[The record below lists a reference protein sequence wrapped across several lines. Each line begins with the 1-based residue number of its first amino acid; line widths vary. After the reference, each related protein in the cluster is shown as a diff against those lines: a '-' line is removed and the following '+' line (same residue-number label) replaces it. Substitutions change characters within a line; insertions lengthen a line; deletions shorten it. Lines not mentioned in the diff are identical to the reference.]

1 MRSCCMMYF
10 MQQLEAREVPLNK
23 VFCGDFDF
31 HIPEYQRPYAWQ
43 VEQAG
48 QLLEDLV
55 EAMDRGDEEPY
66 FLGSVVLVKT
76 PNVARA
82 EVIDGQQ
89 RLTTLTILLAVLR
102 DSTNNPELAKQ
113 IDAMLQEP
121 GNLMLDL
128 ETKPRLALRARDR
141 KFFTDHVQ
149 SPGGIK
155 LLRDIRPEN
164 LRTDAQRAIYGNGL
178 ALFGTVSEWAEDRRL
193 QLTKMLAARTLL
205 VVVTTPDLASA
216 HRIFSVMNSRG
227 LDLSAADIFKA
238 RVMGDVVE
246 SRRDEYA
253 DRWDDAEEALGTD
266 DFADLFLHIRTIV
279 VKERPKKE
287 LLKEFE
293 ESVLSSYIPGRGA
306 DFVDTVVVPYA
317 EAYSIL
323 RDQNYTSSSGAEDV
337 NRWLKR
343 LDQLDNSDWRA
354 PALWALRNKG
364 DEPEFLNSFFR
375 SLERLAASMLM
386 RRVYATPRA
395 SRYIQLL
402 KDLTAGRGLDSPA
415 FELNADEV
423 KETGD
428 RLQGEIYKVAPVRKY
443 VLLRLDELL
452 SNASG
457 VSYDHPRISVE
468 HVLPQNPKA
477 GSDWMKW
484 FTPAQREFWTHRLG
498 NLVLLNRAKNASAGN
513 YDFDRKKTQ
522 YFTAKYGV
530 ASFAI
535 TTQVLQQ
542 KEWTVDI
549 LEERQSELVQLL
561 TQEWKLEG
569 GLW

>member
-1 MRSCCMMYF
+1 MMYF

>member
-1 MRSCCMMYF
+1 MYF

>member
-1 MRSCCMMYF
+1 

-23 VFCGDFDF
+23 VFCGDYDF

-55 EAMDRGDEEPY
+55 EAMERGGDEPY
-66 FLGSVVLVKT
+66 FLGSIVLVKS
-76 PNVARA
+76 PNAARA

-102 DSTNNPELAKQ
+102 DSTTNPELAKQ
-113 IDAMLQEP
+113 IDAMLQEQ
-121 GNLMLDL
+121 GSLMLDL
-128 ETKPRLALRARDR
+128 ESKPRLALRARDR
-141 KFFTDHVQ
+141 EFFAEHVQ

-155 LLRDIRPEN
+155 LLEYVKPGN
-164 LRTDAQRAIYGNGL
+164 LRTDAQRAIYGNGR
-178 ALFGTVSEWAEDRRL
+178 ALFGTISEWAEDRRL
-193 QLTKMLAARTLL
+193 QLTKMLAARTFL

-238 RVMGDVVE
+238 RVVGDVAE

-293 ESVLSSYIPGRGA
+293 ESVLSSYIPGKGA
-306 DFVDTVVVPYA
+306 EFVDSVVVPYA
-317 EAYSIL
+317 EAYGTL
-323 RDQNYTSSSGAEDV
+323 RDQNYTSSSGAEEV

-354 PALWALRNKG
+354 PALWALRNKS
-364 DEPEFLNSFFR
+364 DDPEFLNSFFR
-375 SLERLAASMLM
+375 SLERLAASMLV

-402 KDLTAGRGLDSPA
+402 KDLTAGHGLDSPA
-415 FELNADEV
+415 FELGGDEV

-428 RLQGEIYKVAPVRKY
+428 RLRGEIYKVAPVRKY

-452 SNASG
+452 SDASG

-468 HVLPQNPKA
+468 HVLPQNPKV

-498 NLVLLNRAKNASAGN
+498 NLVLLNRTKNASAGN
-513 YDFDRKKTQ
+513 YDFDRKKAQ

-542 KEWTVDI
+542 KKWTADI
-549 LEERQSELVQLL
+549 LEERQEDLVGLL
-561 TQEWKLEG
+561 TKEWRLEG

>member
-1 MRSCCMMYF
+1 
-10 MQQLEAREVPLNK
+10 
-23 VFCGDFDF
+23 
-31 HIPEYQRPYAWQ
+31 
-43 VEQAG
+43 
-48 QLLEDLV
+48 
-55 EAMDRGDEEPY
+55 
-66 FLGSVVLVKT
+66 
-76 PNVARA
+76 
-82 EVIDGQQ
+82 
-89 RLTTLTILLAVLR
+89 
-102 DSTNNPELAKQ
+102 
-113 IDAMLQEP
+113 
-121 GNLMLDL
+121 LMLDR
-128 ETKPRLALRARDR
+128 ESKPRLALRARDR
-141 KFFTDHVQ
+141 EFFAEHVQ

-155 LLRDIRPEN
+155 LLEYVKPGN
-164 LRTDAQRAIYGNGL
+164 LRTDAQRAIHGNGR
-178 ALFGTVSEWAEDRRL
+178 ALFGTISEWVEDRRL
-193 QLTKMLAARTLL
+193 QLTKMLAARTFL

-216 HRIFSVMNSRG
+216 HRILSVMNSRG

-238 RVMGDVVE
+238 RVVGDVAE

-293 ESVLSSYIPGRGA
+293 ESVLSSYIPGKGA
-306 DFVDTVVVPYA
+306 EFVDSVVVPYA
-317 EAYSIL
+317 EAYGTL
-323 RDQNYTSSSGAEDV
+323 RDQNYTSSSGAEEV

-354 PALWALRNKG
+354 PALWALRNKS
-364 DEPEFLNSFFR
+364 DDPEFLNSFFR
-375 SLERLAASMLM
+375 SLERLAASMLV

-402 KDLTAGRGLDSPA
+402 KDLTAGHGLDSPA
-415 FELNADEV
+415 FELSGDEV

-428 RLQGEIYKVAPVRKY
+428 RLRGEIYKVAPVRKY

-452 SNASG
+452 SDASG

-468 HVLPQNPKA
+468 HVLPQNPKV

-498 NLVLLNRAKNASAGN
+498 NLVLLNRTKNASAGN

-542 KEWTVDI
+542 KKWTADI
-549 LEERQSELVQLL
+549 LEERQKELVGLL
-561 TQEWKLEG
+561 TKEWRLEG

>member
-1 MRSCCMMYF
+1 

-23 VFCGDFDF
+23 VFCGDYDF

-55 EAMDRGDEEPY
+55 EAMDRGDDEPY
-66 FLGSVVLVKT
+66 FLGSIVLVKSPSAT
-76 PNVARA
+76 RA

-89 RLTTLTILLAVLR
+89 RLTTLTILLGVLR
-102 DSTNNPELAKQ
+102 DSTINPELAKQ
-113 IDAMLQEP
+113 IDAMLQEQ
-121 GNLMLDL
+121 GSLMLDL
-128 ETKPRLALRARDR
+128 ESKPRLALRARDR
-141 KFFTDHVQ
+141 EFFADHVQ

-155 LLRDIRPEN
+155 LLQDIKPEN
-164 LRTDAQRAIYGNGL
+164 LRTDAQRAIHGNGL
-178 ALFGTVSEWAEDRRL
+178 ALFGTVSEWAEERRL
-193 QLTKMLAARTLL
+193 QLTKMLAARTFL

-238 RVMGDVVE
+238 RVVGDVAE

-306 DFVDTVVVPYA
+306 EFVDTVVVPYA
-317 EAYSIL
+317 EAYGVL
-323 RDQNYTSSSGAEDV
+323 RDQNYTSSSGAENV

-364 DEPEFLNSFFR
+364 DDPEFLNSFFG
-375 SLERLAASMLM
+375 SLERLAASMLV

-402 KDLTAGRGLDSPA
+402 KDLTAGHGLDSPA
-415 FELNADEV
+415 FNLNGDEI
-423 KETGD
+423 KEAGD

-484 FTPAQREFWTHRLG
+484 FTPVQREFWTHRLG
-498 NLVLLNRAKNASAGN
+498 NLVLLNRTKNASAGN

-542 KEWTVDI
+542 KKWTVDV
-549 LEERQSELVQLL
+549 LEERQKELVGLL
-561 TQEWKLEG
+561 TKEWRLEG

>member
-1 MRSCCMMYF
+1 MMDA

-23 VFCGDFDF
+23 VFCGDYDF

-55 EAMDRGDEEPY
+55 EAMERGGDEPY
-66 FLGSVVLVKT
+66 FLGSIVLVKS
-76 PNVARA
+76 PNAARA

-102 DSTNNPELAKQ
+102 DSTTNPELAKQ
-113 IDAMLQEP
+113 IDAMLQEQ
-121 GNLMLDL
+121 GSLMLDL
-128 ETKPRLALRARDR
+128 ESKPRLALRARER
-141 KFFTDHVQ
+141 EFFAEHVQ

-155 LLRDIRPEN
+155 LLEYVKPGN
-164 LRTDAQRAIYGNGL
+164 LRTDAQRAIHGNGR
-178 ALFGTVSEWAEDRRL
+178 ALFGTISEWAEDRRL
-193 QLTKMLAARTLL
+193 QLTKMLAARTFL

-238 RVMGDVVE
+238 RVVGDVAE

-293 ESVLSSYIPGRGA
+293 ESVLSSYIPGKGA
-306 DFVDTVVVPYA
+306 EFVDSVVVPYA
-317 EAYSIL
+317 EAYGTL
-323 RDQNYTSSSGAEDV
+323 RDQNYTSSSGAEEV

-354 PALWALRNKG
+354 PALWALRNKS
-364 DEPEFLNSFFR
+364 DDPEFLNSFFR
-375 SLERLAASMLM
+375 SLERLAASMLV

-402 KDLTAGRGLDSPA
+402 KDLTAGHGLDSPA
-415 FELNADEV
+415 FELSGDEV

-428 RLQGEIYKVAPVRKY
+428 RLRGEIYKVAPVRKY

-452 SNASG
+452 SDASG

-484 FTPAQREFWTHRLG
+484 FTPAQREFWTHRLS
-498 NLVLLNRAKNASAGN
+498 NLVLLNRTKNASAGN
-513 YDFDRKKTQ
+513 YDFDRKKNQ
-522 YFTAKYGV
+522 YFTARYGV

-542 KEWTVDI
+542 KKWTADI
-549 LEERQSELVQLL
+549 LEERQEELVGLL
-561 TQEWKLEG
+561 TKEWRLEG

>member
-1 MRSCCMMYF
+1 

-23 VFCGDFDF
+23 VFCGDYDF

-43 VEQAG
+43 VEQAD

-55 EAMDRGDEEPY
+55 EAMDRGGDEPY
-66 FLGSVVLVKT
+66 FLGSIVLVKS
-76 PNVARA
+76 PNAARA

-102 DSTNNPELAKQ
+102 DSTTNPELAKQ
-113 IDAMLQEP
+113 IDAMLQEQ
-121 GNLMLDL
+121 GSLMLDL
-128 ETKPRLALRARDR
+128 ESKPRLALRARDR
-141 KFFTDHVQ
+141 EFFAEHVQ
-149 SPGGIK
+149 SPSGIK
-155 LLRDIRPEN
+155 LLEYVKPGN
-164 LRTDAQRAIYGNGL
+164 LRTDAQRAIHGNGR
-178 ALFGTVSEWAEDRRL
+178 ALFGTISEWDEGRRL
-193 QLTKMLAARTLL
+193 QLTKMLAARTFL

-238 RVMGDVVE
+238 RVVGDVAE

-293 ESVLSSYIPGRGA
+293 ESVLASYIPGKGA
-306 DFVDTVVVPYA
+306 EFVDSVVVPYA
-317 EAYSIL
+317 EAYGTL
-323 RDQNYTSSSGAEDV
+323 RDQNYTSSSGSEEV

-354 PALWALRNKG
+354 PALWALRNKS
-364 DEPEFLNSFFR
+364 DDPEFLNSFFR
-375 SLERLAASMLM
+375 SLERLAASMLV

-402 KDLTAGRGLDSPA
+402 KDLTAGHGLDSPA
-415 FELNADEV
+415 FELSGDEV

-428 RLQGEIYKVAPVRKY
+428 RLRGEIYKVAPVRKY

-452 SNASG
+452 SDASG

-468 HVLPQNPKA
+468 HVLPQNPKV

-498 NLVLLNRAKNASAGN
+498 NLVLLNRTKNASAGN

-542 KEWTVDI
+542 KKWTADI
-549 LEERQSELVQLL
+549 LEERQEELVGLL
-561 TQEWKLEG
+561 TKEWRLEG

>member
-1 MRSCCMMYF
+1 

-23 VFCGDFDF
+23 VFCGDYDF

-55 EAMDRGDEEPY
+55 EAMDRGGDEPY
-66 FLGSVVLVKT
+66 FLGSIVLVKS
-76 PNVARA
+76 PNSARA

-102 DSTNNPELAKQ
+102 DSTTNPELAKQ
-113 IDAMLQEP
+113 IDAMLQEQ
-121 GNLMLDL
+121 GSLMLDR
-128 ETKPRLALRARDR
+128 ESKPRLALRARDR
-141 KFFTDHVQ
+141 EFFAEHVQ

-155 LLRDIRPEN
+155 LLEYVKPGN
-164 LRTDAQRAIYGNGL
+164 LRTDAQRAIHGNGR
-178 ALFGTVSEWAEDRRL
+178 ALFGTISEWVEDRRL
-193 QLTKMLAARTLL
+193 QLTKMLAARTFL

-238 RVMGDVVE
+238 RVVGDVAE

-293 ESVLSSYIPGRGA
+293 ESVLSSYIPGKGA
-306 DFVDTVVVPYA
+306 EFVDSVVVPYA
-317 EAYSIL
+317 EAYGTL
-323 RDQNYTSSSGAEDV
+323 RDQNYTSSSGAEEV

-354 PALWALRNKG
+354 PALWALRNKS
-364 DEPEFLNSFFR
+364 DDPEFLNSFFR
-375 SLERLAASMLM
+375 SLERLAASMLV

-402 KDLTAGRGLDSPA
+402 KDLTAGHGLDSPA
-415 FELNADEV
+415 FELSGDEV

-428 RLQGEIYKVAPVRKY
+428 RLRGEIYKVAPVRKY

-452 SNASG
+452 SDASG

-468 HVLPQNPKA
+468 HVLPQNPKV

-498 NLVLLNRAKNASAGN
+498 NLVLLNRTKNASAGN

-542 KEWTVDI
+542 KKWTADI
-549 LEERQSELVQLL
+549 LEERQKELVGLL
-561 TQEWKLEG
+561 TKEWRLEG

>member
-1 MRSCCMMYF
+1 MMDA

-23 VFCGDFDF
+23 VFCGDYDF

-55 EAMDRGDEEPY
+55 EAMDRGGDEPY
-66 FLGSVVLVKT
+66 FLGSIVLVKS
-76 PNVARA
+76 PNSARA

-102 DSTNNPELAKQ
+102 DSTTNPELAKQ
-113 IDAMLQEP
+113 IDAMLQEQ
-121 GNLMLDL
+121 GSLMLDR
-128 ETKPRLALRARDR
+128 ESKPRLALRARDR
-141 KFFTDHVQ
+141 EFFAEHVQ

-155 LLRDIRPEN
+155 LLEYVKPGN
-164 LRTDAQRAIYGNGL
+164 LRTDAQRAIHGNGR
-178 ALFGTVSEWAEDRRL
+178 ALFGTISEWVEDRRL
-193 QLTKMLAARTLL
+193 QLTKMLAARTFL

-238 RVMGDVVE
+238 RVVGDVAE

-293 ESVLSSYIPGRGA
+293 ESVLSSYIPGKGA
-306 DFVDTVVVPYA
+306 EFVDSVVVPYA
-317 EAYSIL
+317 EAYGTL
-323 RDQNYTSSSGAEDV
+323 RDQNYTSSSGAEEV

-354 PALWALRNKG
+354 PALWALRNKS
-364 DEPEFLNSFFR
+364 DDPEFLNSFFR
-375 SLERLAASMLM
+375 SLERLAASMLV

-402 KDLTAGRGLDSPA
+402 KDLTAGHGLDSPA
-415 FELNADEV
+415 FELSGDEV

-428 RLQGEIYKVAPVRKY
+428 RLRGEIYKVAPVRKY

-452 SNASG
+452 SDASG

-468 HVLPQNPKA
+468 HVLPQNPKV

-498 NLVLLNRAKNASAGN
+498 NLVLLNRTKNASAGN

-542 KEWTVDI
+542 KKWTADI
-549 LEERQSELVQLL
+549 LEERQKELVGLL
-561 TQEWKLEG
+561 TKEWRLEG

>member
-1 MRSCCMMYF
+1 

-23 VFCGDFDF
+23 VFCGDYDF

-55 EAMDRGDEEPY
+55 EAMDRGDDEPY
-66 FLGSVVLVKT
+66 FLGSVVLVKSPSAT
-76 PNVARA
+76 RA

-102 DSTNNPELAKQ
+102 DSTDNPELAKQ
-113 IDAMLQEP
+113 IDGMLQEP

-141 KFFTDHVQ
+141 QFFADHVQ
-149 SPGGIK
+149 SLGGIK
-155 LLRDIRPEN
+155 LLRDVRPDN
-164 LRTDAQRAIYGNGL
+164 LRTDAQRAIHGNSL
-178 ALFGTVSEWAEDRRL
+178 ALFGTVSEWAEKRRL
-193 QLTKMLAARTLL
+193 QLTKMLAARTFL

-238 RVMGDVVE
+238 RVVGDVAE
-246 SRRDEYA
+246 TRRDEYA

-306 DFVDTVVVPYA
+306 EFVDAVVVPYA
-317 EAYSIL
+317 EAYGVL
-323 RDQNYTSSSGAEDV
+323 RDQNYTSSSGAEEV

-343 LDQLDNSDWRA
+343 LDQLDNNDWRA

-364 DEPEFLNSFFR
+364 DDPEFLNRFFC
-375 SLERLAASMLM
+375 SLERLAASMLV

-402 KDLTAGRGLDSPA
+402 KDLTAGHGLDSPA
-415 FELNADEV
+415 FGLTDEEI

-452 SNASG
+452 SSASG
-457 VSYDHPRISVE
+457 VSYDHPRVSVE

-498 NLVLLNRAKNASAGN
+498 NLVLLNRTKNASAGN

-542 KEWTVDI
+542 TKWTADI
-549 LEERQSELVQLL
+549 LEERQKELVGML
-561 TQEWKLEG
+561 TKEWKLEG